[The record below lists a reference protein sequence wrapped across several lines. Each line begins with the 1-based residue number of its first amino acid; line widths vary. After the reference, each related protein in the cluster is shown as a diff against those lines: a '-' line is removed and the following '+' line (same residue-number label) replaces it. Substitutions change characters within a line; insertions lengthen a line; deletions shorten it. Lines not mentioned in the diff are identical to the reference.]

1 MSKTNPGIEMRAAR
15 WLVRHPQFV
24 AAPVTVAT
32 SLIDLGPVTTGGIAA
47 GLALGG
53 VGWMRAHPQSFH
65 RHAAPRL
72 RSGHRRW
79 IRYHGRRWQDLCL
92 SCDLFKENK
101 RTGEQRFP
109 RVLRVSSPTPSIDR
123 VMVKLAPGQSL
134 RTWTDRQDEIA
145 VMCNAEAVGITR
157 VKPQVIALTIVR
169 GDPFDHRVLA
179 AEIPD
184 DADAV
189 NLRAIEFGET
199 EYGDTWTEPIQGN
212 NILVSGG
219 IGSGK
224 SSFIWNPLRGMGPM
238 IRDGLVRVWMCD
250 LKGGQETSQARR
262 LFYRWADHV
271 EEPEEDENG
280 EVAEYAGEAA
290 LDVVRAFRDEMTA
303 TQRDLAS
310 RGVRKVEISRDYP
323 LNVLMIDELAM
334 ATALSS
340 RSATNELNK
349 LLAEIMTQNRS
360 TGFPVLA
367 YVQEPTKDIVPIRGL
382 FTRRICLA
390 CTAASYVDMT
400 LGDDMRQRG
409 ALADEIPLDEDHA
422 GIGFRVDQRSRNPI
436 RVRGGFNTD
445 EDITELVATCSPEPP
460 TNRARLT
467 VAA

>member
-1 MSKTNPGIEMRAAR
+1 MSKNKPGIEMRAAA
-15 WLVRHPQFV
+15 WLARHPQFV
-24 AAPVTVAT
+24 AAPASVAA
-32 SLIDLGPVTTGGIAA
+32 SLIELGPVTTGGIAA
-47 GLALGG
+47 GLTLSG

-65 RHAAPRL
+65 RHASPRL
-72 RSGHRRW
+72 RSQRRRW
-79 IRYHGRRWQDLCL
+79 LRYHGRRWREVCL
-92 SCDLFKENK
+92 SVDLFRENR
-101 RTGEQRFP
+101 RTGELRFP
-109 RVLRVSSPTPSIDR
+109 RVLSVTAPTPTIDR
-123 VMVKLAPGQSL
+123 VTVKLAPGQSL
-134 RTWTDRQDEIA
+134 RTWVDRHEELA
-145 VMCNAEAVGITR
+145 VMLNADAVAITR
-157 VKPQVIALTIVR
+157 TRPQVIVLTVMR
-169 GDPFDHRVLA
+169 GNPFAHRVLA
-179 AEIPD
+179 AEIPE
-184 DADAV
+184 DAESV

-250 LKGGQETSQARR
+250 LKGGQETSQARS

-271 EEPEEDENG
+271 EQPEEDERG

-303 TQRDLAS
+303 TQRDLAA
-310 RGVRKVEISRDYP
+310 RGVRKVEISREYP

-382 FTRRICLA
+382 FTRRVCLA

-400 LGDDMRQRG
+400 LGDDMRMRG
-409 ALADEIPLDEDHA
+409 ALADEIPLDEEHA
-422 GIGFRVDQRSRNPI
+422 GIGFRVDQRSRNPM
-436 RVRGGFNTD
+436 RVRGGYNTD
-445 EDITELVATCSPEPP
+445 EDIAELVATCSPTP
-460 TNRARLT
+460 TTSRARLT

>member
-1 MSKTNPGIEMRAAR
+1 MSKNKPGIEMRAAA
-15 WLVRHPQFV
+15 WLARHPQFV
-24 AAPVTVAT
+24 AAPASVGA
-32 SLIDLGPVTTGGIAA
+32 SLVELGPYTTGGIAA
-47 GLALGG
+47 GLALSGI
-53 VGWMRAHPQSFH
+53 GWMRAHPDSFH

-79 IRYHGRRWQDLCL
+79 VRYHGRRWRQLCL
-92 SCDLFKENK
+92 ACDLFRENR
-101 RTGEQRFP
+101 RTGELRFP
-109 RVLRVSSPTPSIDR
+109 NVLRVASPTPTIDR
-123 VMVKLAPGQSL
+123 VTVRLAPGQSL

-145 VMCNAEAVGITR
+145 VMLNADAIGITR
-157 VKPQVIALTIVR
+157 IKPQVIVLTILR
-169 GDPFDHRVLA
+169 GNPFTHRVSA
-179 AEIPD
+179 AEIPED
-184 DADAV
+184 VESV

-199 EYGDTWTEPIQGN
+199 EYGDVWTEPIQGQ

-238 IRDGLVRVWMCD
+238 IRAGLVRVWMCD

-262 LFYRWADHV
+262 LFYRWAHHV
-271 EEPEEDENG
+271 ETPEEDDEGN
-280 EVAEYAGEAA
+280 VAVFAGEAA
-290 LDVVRAFRDEMTA
+290 LDVVRDFRDAMTER
-303 TQRDLAS
+303 QRDLAAQ
-310 RGVRKVEISRDYP
+310 GVRKVTVSPEYP

-340 RSATNELNK
+340 RAATNELNK

-360 TGFPVLA
+360 TGFPVMA

-400 LGDDMRQRG
+400 LGDDMRLRG

-422 GIGFRVDQRSRNPI
+422 GIGFRVDERSRNPI
-436 RVRGGFNTD
+436 RVRGGYNTD
-445 EDITELVATCSPEPP
+445 EDIDELVRTCSPQPS
-460 TNRARLT
+460 TGRARLT
-467 VAA
+467 IAA

>member
-1 MSKTNPGIEMRAAR
+1 MSKNKPGIEMRAAA

-24 AAPVTVAT
+24 AAPASVAT
-32 SLIDLGPVTTGGIAA
+32 SLIELGPYTTGGIAA
-47 GLALGG
+47 GLALSG
-53 VGWMRAHPQSFH
+53 VGWMRAHPASFH

-72 RSGHRRW
+72 RSGQRRW
-79 IRYHGRRWQDLCL
+79 IRYHGRRWRSLCL
-92 SCDLFKENK
+92 AVDLFRENR
-101 RTGEQRFP
+101 RTGELHYP
-109 RVLRVSSPTPSIDR
+109 RVLRVTSPTPTIDR
-123 VMVKLAPGQSL
+123 VTVRLTPGQSL

-145 VMCNAEAVGITR
+145 VMLNADALGITR
-157 VKPQVIALTIVR
+157 IKPQVIVLTVLR
-169 GDPFDHRVLA
+169 GNPFAHRVLA
-179 AEIPD
+179 AEIPE
-184 DADAV
+184 DAEAV
-189 NLRAIEFGET
+189 NLHAIEFGET
-199 EYGDTWTEPIQGN
+199 EYGATWTEPVQGQN
-212 NILVSGG
+212 VLVSGG

-250 LKGGQETSQARR
+250 LKGGQETSQARS

-271 EEPEEDENG
+271 EEPEPDEDGN
-280 EVAEYAGEAA
+280 VPEYAGEAA
-290 LDVVRAFRDEMTA
+290 LDVVRDFRDAMTER
-303 TQRDLAS
+303 QRDLATQ
-310 RGVRKVEISRDYP
+310 GIRKVEISPEYP

-382 FTRRICLA
+382 FTRRVCLA

-400 LGDDMRQRG
+400 LGDDMRLRG
-409 ALADEIPLDEDHA
+409 ALADEIPLDEEHA
-422 GIGFRVDQRSRNPI
+422 GIGFRVDERSRNPI
-436 RVRGGFNTD
+436 RVRGGYNTD
-445 EDITELVATCSPEPP
+445 EDIDELVRTCSPAPSTGRP
-460 TNRARLT
+460 RLT